1 MNMENV
7 IISNPKK
14 FEEKRS
20 KLILGGAKNIH
31 IVTDFDKTLSKA
43 FDKNNKI
50 HTVIAQVRE
59 GKYLS
64 SEYTKKAFELHAK
77 YYPLE
82 ISPKIPLKE
91 KLPLMEKWW
100 GTHINLL
107 AANGMNKKIVKDIA
121 KNKIILR
128 KGTLELIKELN
139 KKKIPFLILSA
150 GLGDIIEEIFKFN
163 KINCKNTHII
173 SNFFKFDKK
182 GNVTG
187 YKGKII
193 HSLNKEESEIKN
205 TPYFKKIKNRKNI
218 ILLGDSL
225 DDLKMVEGIH
235 YNEIIKIGF
244 LNDKIEENLELYKKA
259 YDVIILNDGT
269 MEFATEL
276 IEEIN

>member
-150 GLGDIIEEIFKFN
+150 GLE
-163 KINCKNTHII
+163 
-173 SNFFKFDKK
+173 
-182 GNVTG
+182 
-187 YKGKII
+187 
-193 HSLNKEESEIKN
+193 
-205 TPYFKKIKNRKNI
+205 
-218 ILLGDSL
+218 ILL
-225 DDLKMVEGIH
+225 K
-235 YNEIIKIGF
+235 KF
-244 LNDKIEENLELYKKA
+244 LNLIKLTVKIHILFQTFLNLIKKETSQ
-259 YDVIILNDGT
+259 GT
-269 MEFATEL
+269 KEK
-276 IEEIN
+276 